1 MNADFIPG
9 DSRTLMLEPGTR
21 VMLFKEEDIWLAMA
35 VDTIHCVHG
44 RTMEELE
51 ENWGLSGEAY
61 KMLREEMGKEWWEP
75 PKPFEYESVWEA
87 GTPVEFTHNAN
98 ARFVDANLYKS
109 ADESYQERYN
119 LLVRDISPSHEDEK
133 VTEV

>member
-1 MNADFIPG
+1 MNKDFISG

-21 VMLFKEEDIWLAMA
+21 VMLFKEDAIWLAMA
-35 VDTIHCVHG
+35 VDAIHCVQG
-44 RTMEELE
+44 RTMEELK
-51 ENWGLSGEAY
+51 ENWELSGEAY

-98 ARFVDANLYKS
+98 ARLVDISMYQS
-109 ADESYQERYN
+109 ADNAYQERYDF
-119 LLVRDISPSHEDEK
+119 LLRKNEL
-133 VTEV
+133 